1 MNFDKKILFC
11 TIVTTILIAVVGAL
25 TFTSDFG
32 ISTFA
37 IGDSNTLLNNTE
49 QIKSDKEML
58 NNWNKEEKEDSD
70 EEKTEADTEN
80 KEDGSESKSESE
92 VESIEVDENKKEE
105 VADAEVEKA
114 ATFKAVDEIKNAV
127 KLTSNKD
134 KINITDATAILS
146 AEGLDKFAVNITK
159 ASYIN
164 YDGKNTVETNKYK
177 LVLTDNSNLLDDKVY
192 RMMDGDTTVL
202 FAQKLIN
209 EKNVL
214 SLYYRLSE
222 KEEMNDALKEMG
234 KILNSVM
241 LINDETKIEESVT
254 LNDKKINAKVS
265 ASANNAI
272 KLTVGEKTVYL
283 SSYDL
288 DIEGSGLDKK
298 ETVGDY
304 TILYGSYK
312 DKESGLMPFVI
323 QTKKANSYI
332 KVVSDSLNTVK
343 NLLK

>member
-1 MNFDKKILFC
+1 MNFDKKILTC
-11 TIVTTILIAVVGAL
+11 TIVTTILIAVVGVL

-58 NNWNKEEKEDSD
+58 DNWNEEEKDDSD
-70 EEKTEADTEN
+70 EEKTEMDTED
-80 KEDGSESKSESE
+80 KEEKP
-92 VESIEVDENKKEE
+92 ESIKVDEDKKEE
-105 VADAEVEKA
+105 VTDAKVEKA
-114 ATFKAVDEIKNAV
+114 ATFEAVGEIKNAV

-134 KINITDATAILS
+134 KINITDMTAILS

-241 LINDETKIEESVT
+241 LINDETKIEESIT
-254 LNDKKINAKVS
+254 LNDKKINAKVA

-272 KLTVGEKTVYL
+272 KLTVDEKTVYL
-283 SSYDL
+283 SSYNL

-323 QTKKANSYI
+323 QTKKANGYI
-332 KVVSDSLNTVK
+332 KAVSDSLNTVK
-343 NLLK
+343 ALLK